1 MALIKLAYR
10 QIITASSAGEFEKKV
25 FEATYQEFLLK
36 SQTYNPFGKYKTF
49 TELKAHD
56 GRANSLHYKMSFAA
70 GHFITMLDNYI
81 PNLKDNLGKSIKFEL
96 PQFELIESAIDNLYV
111 HQVAIIYTTG
121 TLTLINQLGEFMILA
136 EGDISKLTAAS
147 TFILKMQQNLS
158 IVSYQ
163 ETEEPDLKEL
173 NGIKYE

>member
-10 QIITASSAGEFEKKV
+10 QVINASSEGEFEKKV
-25 FEATYQEFLLK
+25 FQVTYQEFSLK
-36 SQTYNPFGKYKTF
+36 NQAYNPDRKFKTF
-49 TELKAHD
+49 TEIKAND

-70 GHFITMLDNYI
+70 GHLIKTLDNNI
-81 PNLKDNLGKSIKFEL
+81 PGLKDNLGKSIKFEL
-96 PQFELIESAIDNLYV
+96 PQFELIESDIDNIYV
-111 HQVAIIYTTG
+111 HQIALVYTTG

-136 EGDISKLTAAS
+136 EGDISKLTAAN
-147 TFILKMQQNLS
+147 TFILKMQPNLA

-173 NGIKYE
+173 NGMKYE